1 MLEKKQ
7 LVERLHKLAK
17 KRVVLLRGLRI
28 KRLMLRLKAL
38 EHPCECCK

>member
-1 MLEKKQ
+1 MLSKKE

-17 KRVVLLRGLRI
+17 KKVVLLRCLRM

-38 EHPCECCK
+38 EEKCSCCK